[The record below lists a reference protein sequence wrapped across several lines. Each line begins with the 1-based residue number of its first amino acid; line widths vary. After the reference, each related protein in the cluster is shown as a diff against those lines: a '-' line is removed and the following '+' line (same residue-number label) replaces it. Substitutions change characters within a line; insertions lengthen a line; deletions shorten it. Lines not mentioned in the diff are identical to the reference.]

1 MIVPTYTASAKNVTG
16 VPGQAMSFKVPGGAL
31 SQGQVAEAQFLGK
44 VSSTAASWG
53 GAFYGMH
60 SSAVTSKAVTGAT
73 KSLDAAA
80 LEAQSKD
87 VLAPNKKDQP
97 SGWFAN
103 KANSILAT
111 ATGASWDP
119 FVQRDIAGLVSS
131 QITTRQR
138 ETNKL
143 SRLRIV
149 KHDQAFLAD
158 RERVLR
164 DQVARTV
171 PENWDGDIDT
181 LPAHGQS
188 AYYDLQKMRK
198 KAAGQG
204 TIDYLQEQK
213 GSEEDRSYI
222 TKLAISKRMKA
233 SPTSGETQK
242 LLGQLQDG
250 TSWRMLTEDDRD
262 VLEWKLH
269 RQVLRQQ
276 GREAATA
283 KQQQIEK
290 RRQLTK
296 TQNDNQSNL
305 QVRIYQARNGIAN
318 ALMPTVM
325 EIAKTQLT
333 PGART
338 ALMTMMLNEYPRE
351 TDADYFLEIHSRL
364 RVMETAGLTSE
375 QLEEGVNALQDEVLK
390 EVTKKHKSRINDA
403 DALAFSSVLRSVRQK
418 KGQGSVIDSI
428 EKDLRLTLKKT
439 KMGNVQDR
447 ELANLYAGIAKATRV
462 LYHEGGTEQEALEAA
477 LSTMG
482 RTRLR
487 SPYPK
492 ALPIAEKMGV
502 PSQTRL
508 WKLEDH
514 EAATIWLMNN
524 QGAFTGPAE
533 RDETYEQMQD
543 ILTAIHERQ
552 AALDAAKAKKKEKK
566 N

>member
-1 MIVPTYTASAKNVTG
+1 MIVPTYTASAKNITG
-16 VPGQAMSFKVPGGAL
+16 VAGQAMTFKVPGGAL
-31 SQGQVAEAQFLGK
+31 SQGQVAEAQFYGK
-44 VSSTAASWG
+44 VSSTAAGWG
-53 GAFYGMH
+53 SAFYGMH
-60 SSAVTSKAVTGAT
+60 RSAVTSKAVTEAT
-73 KSLDAAA
+73 KSLDEVA
-80 LEAQSKD
+80 LESQKKD
-87 VLAPNKKDQP
+87 VLAKNEIDQP
-97 SGWFAN
+97 SGYFAHHAQLIAT
-103 KANSILAT
+103 KAA
-111 ATGASWDP
+111 AASWDP
-119 FVQRDIAGLVSS
+119 ITQRDIASLVSS
-131 QITTRQR
+131 RVVTLQR

-149 KHDQAFLAD
+149 QVDQSILAD
-158 RERVLR
+158 REQIYR
-164 DQVARTV
+164 DQIARTI
-171 PENWDGDIDT
+171 PEEWDGNIDS

-198 KAAGQG
+198 EAAGRG
-204 TIDYLQEQK
+204 TISYVQEQK
-213 GSEEDRSYI
+213 ANTADLSYI
-222 TKLAISKRMKA
+222 AKLAVSKRMRA
-233 SPTSGETQK
+233 SANSTETQK

-262 VLEWKLH
+262 TLEWKLH

-276 GREAATA
+276 GKEAATA

-333 PGART
+333 PAART

-364 RVMETAGLTSE
+364 RVMETAGLTAE

-447 ELANLYAGIAKATRV
+447 ELPNLYAGISKATRV

-492 ALPIAEKMGV
+492 ALPIAEKLGI

-508 WKLEDH
+508 WKLKDH

-552 AALDAAKAKKKEKK
+552 AALDAAKAKQKEKK
-566 N
+566 K